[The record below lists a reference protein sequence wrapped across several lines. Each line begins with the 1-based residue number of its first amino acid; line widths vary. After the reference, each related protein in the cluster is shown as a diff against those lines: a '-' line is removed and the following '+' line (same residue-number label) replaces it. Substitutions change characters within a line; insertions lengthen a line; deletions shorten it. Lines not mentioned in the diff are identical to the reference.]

1 MSVIFAYYLWISF
14 LTIQPI
20 IFLLLFTTIALAD
33 DFYWL
38 EHSGLLATEE
48 AVCVQYHMKHAVHW
62 SCSHR
67 QRFIPKAKSDTEL
80 AQIQAALNQ
89 TKEAQA
95 MINQGDLYYA
105 MDDYLNAEQ
114 AYRQVLKLQP
124 TLTMA
129 WIKLAQFYSA
139 LNRDKDALQIL
150 HNSLEKITDDADIY
164 YETGLIQVR
173 LRFFSEAI
181 ISLAKAA
188 LLAPENPHYSY
199 VYAIAVNSDQRP
211 GEALNILHKAY
222 QLHPENK
229 AILTALTAINQD
241 NNHNIAALRYAGKLL
256 TLEPDNTALQRLV
269 VQLKSG
275 IEAVKKD

>member
-38 EHSGLLATEE
+38 EHSNSLPGQEPDCE
-48 AVCVQYHMKHAVHW
+48 QYHVKYAAHW

-67 QRFIPKAKSDTEL
+67 QRFIPKAKSDAEL

-89 TKEAQA
+89 TKKAQA
-95 MINQGDLYYA
+95 MINQGDLYYE